1 MLKEAYGVRR
11 RVAVTWPTLDG
22 RPSSLLVGP
31 GAAVARTGTG
41 PGRVRYEAASAELEV
56 SRIERALVDTEPA
69 RCARASDQ
77 NLGDV
82 ARGHPEPWRDLLV
95 ELGVL
100 RQESALPRVTHHQS
114 GGCRTDRS
122 PWRVR
127 RRRERSWRP
136 PRNWKWASLRTR
148 EPTAQRGEPRW
159 SCFRTPC
166 ATRSAGSQVFGRMR
180 GYHEWYSGRS
190 NASRRCTSLSRTPG
204 VRATTPSCPDEP
216 WRAAGPPLRVSCA

>member
-82 ARGHPEPWRDLLV
+82 ARDPSPERGL
-95 ELGVL
+95 
-100 RQESALPRVTHHQS
+100 Q
-114 GGCRTDRS
+114 DRS
-122 PWRVR
+122 FALACAEEARTVLATATELEMGIAQDSGADRPTR
-127 RRRERSWRP
+127 RAALELLP
-136 PRNWKWASLRTR
+136 HP
-148 EPTAQRGEPRW
+148 
-159 SCFRTPC
+159 
-166 ATRSAGSQVFGRMR
+166 MR
-180 GYHEWYSGRS
+180 HQICRQ
-190 NASRRCTSLSRTPG
+190 PG
-204 VRATTPSCPDEP
+204 VRSY
-216 WRAAGPPLRVSCA
+216 AGVPRMVLRPQ